1 MHITQGQRVP
11 LASISISDPFK
22 LSISLQSPH
31 VIDYACFGL
40 NAQQK
45 LFDDRYMVFFNQSA
59 APANAVQL
67 LGAGQ
72 FEINLAA
79 LPASIDRLVFTAS
92 IDGAGTMKD
101 LGPSSFTVANRGET
115 HAAACE
121 FSGSTFS
128 VEKAIMVADVYRKS
142 GEWRLQA
149 NLQGFALGLDALV
162 RHFGGEV
169 ADAAPTPAPAPAT
182 VVASFSLEKKVAAV
196 APALISL
203 AKKAQISL
211 EKKNLTQLKAKVAVV
226 LDVSG
231 SMNGQYSRGR
241 VQEVLNRL
249 LPIAV
254 AFDLDGELDVF
265 GFGAKPVQLSP
276 VTLSN
281 YTDFINIDHG
291 GWRRWEVGARVND
304 EPRAMRMVMD
314 YYSRSG
320 DKTPVYI
327 MFLSD
332 GGVHENRAITQLM
345 VEAASQ
351 PFFWQFVGLGGSSY
365 GILEKLDDMPGRVVD
380 NCNFFAVDDLHDL
393 TEEALYDKLMDEFP
407 SWLQEAR
414 AKRIID

>member
-11 LASISISDPFK
+11 LAGLAIADRLELAITV
-22 LSISLQSPH
+22 QSPH
-31 VIDYACFGL
+31 VIDFVCFGL
-40 NAQQK
+40 DAQQK
-45 LFDDRYMVFFNQSA
+45 LSDDRYMVFFNQPA
-59 APANAVQL
+59 APAQAIQL
-67 LGAGQ
+67 AGTGR
-72 FEINLAA
+72 FEINLGA

-92 IDGAGTMKD
+92 IDGNGAMKD
-101 LGPSSFTVANRGET
+101 LAPSSFTLASPG
-115 HAAACE
+115 AAPGATCE
-121 FSGSTFS
+121 FSGSNFT
-128 VEKAIMVADVYRKS
+128 VEKAIMVAELYRKG
-142 GEWRLQA
+142 GEWRVSA
-149 NLQGFALGLDALV
+149 NLQGFAEGLDALV

-169 ADAAPTPAPAPAT
+169 SDVAAAPAPA
-182 VVASFSLEKKVAAV
+182 VATFSLEKKVAAA

-211 EKKNLTQLKAKVAVV
+211 EKKNLTHVKARVAVV

-254 AFDLDGELDVF
+254 AFDEDGELDVF
-265 GFGAKPVQLSP
+265 GFGAKPVQLSA

-281 YTDFINIDHG
+281 YSDYVNTDHG
-291 GWRRWEVGARVND
+291 GWKRWEVGARIND
-304 EPRAMRMVMD
+304 EPKAMRMVMD
-314 YYSRSG
+314 FYGRSR

-327 MFLSD
+327 LFLSD
-332 GGVHENRAITQLM
+332 GGVHENRAITKLM
-345 VEAASQ
+345 TEAASQ

-393 TEEALYDKLMDEFP
+393 SEEALYDQLMDEFP
-407 SWLQEAR
+407 SWLKEAS
-414 AKRIID
+414 AKGIL